1 MRMFVFFSFF
11 LNRRKSHENPCG
23 GMVYK
28 LLLLIHQPALT
39 PSVLRIG
46 FLEVVVGTTHAAT
59 AAGGIMYPLIET
71 ANIVN

>member
-1 MRMFVFFSFF
+1 
-11 LNRRKSHENPCG
+11 
-23 GMVYK
+23 MVYK

-71 ANIVN
+71 AKIGN